1 MERVNTLSDASSDA
15 NPPAGVP
22 VPASATPRTVGPLDL
37 SPVEFRSGLL
47 RRAENRKVLI
57 HHIRETLVDGIDY
70 GAVAISGRLSK
81 PSLRKPGAE
90 KICNM
95 CGVIPTFP
103 SLNAYE
109 LIAIEGKR
117 IELVLMRCE
126 LKNPDGNT
134 VGEGGGARSLAQD
147 YDDVNKSMK
156 MCLKSAQIDATIR
169 TFGLS
174 EIFTQDLEDMPEA
187 QRNDAEYHEPAQSA
201 PVQHSPPPQSPGPPV
216 HPTPAQHARPAMR
229 ASGLPPRVISDKQC
243 KLLWV
248 RLDQAGIP
256 EMEFLQKWNIP
267 QLESLPASQMND
279 ALSWIT
285 AAHDRPG

>member
-1 MERVNTLSDASSDA
+1 MERVNTPSDVPSDVNQA
-15 NPPAGVP
+15 IGVP
-22 VPASATPRTVGPLDL
+22 LPASAIPRTVGPLDL
-37 SPVEFRSGLL
+37 PSGEFRSGLL
-47 RRAENRKVLI
+47 RRAENRKLLI
-57 HHIRETLVDGIDY
+57 HHIHETLVDGIDY
-70 GAVAISGRLSK
+70 GAVPVRGRLSK

-103 SLNAYE
+103 SLSAYE
-109 LIAIEGKR
+109 QIAIEGKR
-117 IELVLMRCE
+117 VEVVLMRCE

-187 QRNDAEYHEPAQSA
+187 QRNEAESNEGYAPSP
-201 PVQHSPPPQSPGPPV
+201 PVQQPQPPAGPPV
-216 HPTPAQHARPAMR
+216 HSAPAQHARPPMR

-256 EMEFLQKWNIP
+256 EMEFLQRWNIP
-267 QLESLPASQMND
+267 QLEALPSSQMND